1 MEKVLNLKTYTP
13 HIRVNDSVTKVML
26 DVVLALLPSIVVS
39 YIVYGITPVLVIL
52 TSVVSALLSEWIF
65 SEIFFKKHNSV
76 NDVSGIVTGILLGL
90 TLAPFTPLYAVAF
103 GASTAV
109 IFGKLIY
116 GGLGINMFNLALVG
130 REFMT
135 VFFPAVMSSGAIW
148 FNESALRVSEIKI
161 FSRLGDTPL
170 FSYLDKTV
178 LNSSGAIGE
187 FSVFFLVIGGIYLL
201 IKDRISWHI
210 PVSMFIVIF
219 SGLYLMSAIGIDVN
233 LSIGG
238 LMLGGIFM
246 ATDMPSSPSNNA
258 GKIYYGAMIGI
269 AVIICWSQNIK
280 FEYLSYSILTL
291 NAFAEPVN
299 YIFRPKVFGGNSVL
313 AERIL
318 KGAGL
323 TVIIVLTVFLLT
335 VLHNAG
341 LVPYLLFIYIFYT
354 VIKLILSKEIK

>member
-1 MEKVLNLKTYTP
+1 
-13 HIRVNDSVTKVML
+13 
-26 DVVLALLPSIVVS
+26 
-39 YIVYGITPVLVIL
+39 
-52 TSVVSALLSEWIF
+52 
-65 SEIFFKKHNSV
+65 
-76 NDVSGIVTGILLGL
+76 
-90 TLAPFTPLYAVAF
+90 
-103 GASTAV
+103 
-109 IFGKLIY
+109 
-116 GGLGINMFNLALVG
+116 
-130 REFMT
+130 
-135 VFFPAVMSSGAIW
+135 MSSGAIW
-148 FNESALRVSEIKI
+148 FNESALKISEIKI
-161 FSRLGDTPL
+161 FKYFGDTPL
-170 FSYLDKTV
+170 FNYLDKTI

-187 FSVFFLVIGGIYLL
+187 FSIFFLVIGGIYLL
-201 IKDRISWHI
+201 MKDRISWHI
-210 PVSMFIVIF
+210 PVSMFVVIF
-219 SGLYLMSAIGIDVN
+219 SGLYLMSVIGVDVN

-291 NAFAEPVN
+291 NAFAEPAN

>member
-116 GGLGINMFNLALVG
+116 GGLGINMFNPALVG

-187 FSVFFLVIGGIYLL
+187 FSVFFLGIYLL